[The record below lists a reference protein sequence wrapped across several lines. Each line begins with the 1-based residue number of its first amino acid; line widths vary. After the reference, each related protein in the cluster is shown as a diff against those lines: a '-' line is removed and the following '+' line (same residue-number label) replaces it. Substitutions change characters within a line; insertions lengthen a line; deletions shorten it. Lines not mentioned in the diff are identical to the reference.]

1 VSLILHFLI
10 FFVLKYFNFNFKIK
24 KIAVCLLVSRGKT
37 FLAHCLI
44 MAVKSQYQLQYTKL
58 ECVEPNSWQNGT
70 TVSGVLLA
78 IMHSGLSN
86 M

>member
-1 VSLILHFLI
+1 
-10 FFVLKYFNFNFKIK
+10 
-24 KIAVCLLVSRGKT
+24 
-37 FLAHCLI
+37 